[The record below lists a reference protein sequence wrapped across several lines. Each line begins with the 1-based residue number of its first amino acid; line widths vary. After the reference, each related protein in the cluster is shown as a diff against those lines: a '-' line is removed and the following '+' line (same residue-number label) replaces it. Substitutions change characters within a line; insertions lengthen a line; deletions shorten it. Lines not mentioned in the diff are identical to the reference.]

1 VIEQVKE
8 RYKDG
13 RITEIDGLTVEYS
26 DWWFN
31 LRPSQTEPLLRLSVE
46 AKSAQE
52 LDQRVSELRQMVE
65 AHTGEQR

>member
-1 VIEQVKE
+1 MIEQVKE